1 LPVAGGVDLHVV
13 ETWTLILPMASK
25 QFKSPE
31 WRRILKSGYRIYL
44 GSGATSPV
52 GLMESLLENIEGF
65 SELEILQGL
74 TLGSAPWMEA
84 RYHSQLKVNAFFL
97 DPRLSELVNAG
108 VCDYTPAHYSEI
120 AALMEQQVL
129 RIDIALIM
137 VSPPDAFGYC
147 SMGPT
152 VEWNARACKEA
163 QITVAQINPAMP
175 RTMGMS
181 FIHQSEIDFA
191 MELESELPVWPELP
205 GDPVFDQIGNYAAQ
219 LVDDG
224 DTLQSGVGPVGQS
237 LARHLVQHRH
247 LGIHSEVIGDGVMKL
262 LQAGVIDNSNK
273 SMLPGKVIAA
283 QGLGSSGFYSFLN
296 HNPHIDF
303 RPTEFVNSP
312 MTIARNDNLV
322 SVNGAAMVDLTGQVV
337 VDTYK
342 GSFRRGIGSIVDFI
356 RGAAMA
362 RRGRPI
368 IALPSTEMD
377 EAGKRQS
384 CIFAELP
391 SGAGVACNRADIYYV
406 VTEYGVAT
414 LRGRTIQERVKELVQ
429 VAHPD
434 FREDLLAKAHANKLV
449 PHYFQLPPPYETSGM
464 PIPQRKI
471 QLRDGKP
478 YLLRPLN
485 PSDDRRLQEFF
496 YSHTEETIVR
506 RYGFTLTRMSSER
519 AFKLVGVD
527 QNRDL
532 ALGIFELQGP
542 RQVICAVGRYYL
554 DENGRSAEMAFV
566 VGENRRRL
574 GMAKTLLD
582 ALHETAKKRQL
593 DTLWAQVDR
602 INLPMLKL
610 FRSLGAAESPGDESH
625 SVRIEISCKESL
637 VP

>member
-1 LPVAGGVDLHVV
+1 MTA
-13 ETWTLILPMASK
+13 K
-25 QFKSPE
+25 QFKAPN
-31 WRRILKSGYRIYL
+31 WKRILKSGYRIYL
-44 GSGATSPV
+44 GSGAASPV
-52 GLMESLLENIEGF
+52 GLVESLLGCIEGF

-74 TLGSAPWMEA
+74 TLGPAPWMEA
-84 RYHSQLKVNAFFL
+84 RYHPHLKVNAFFL

-108 VCDYTPAHYSEI
+108 ICDYTPAHYSEI
-120 AALMEQQVL
+120 AGLMEQQVL
-129 RIDIALIM
+129 RIDVALIM

-152 VEWNARACKEA
+152 IEWNARACKEA
-163 QITVAQINPAMP
+163 HVTVAQINPALP
-175 RTMGMS
+175 RTQGMS
-181 FIHQSEIDFA
+181 FIHQSEIDYA
-191 MELESELPVWPELP
+191 IELESELPEWPELP
-205 GDPVFDQIGNYAAQ
+205 QDPVFDQIGNYTSQ

-224 DTLQSGVGPVGQS
+224 DTLQMGVGPVGQS
-237 LARHLVQHRH
+237 LARHLDQHRR

-283 QGLGSSGFYSFLN
+283 QGLGSRSFYAFLD

-303 RPTEFVNSP
+303 RPTEFVNNP
-312 MTIARNDNLV
+312 MSIARNDHLV

-337 VDTYK
+337 VDAYK

-368 IALPSTEMD
+368 IALPSSELD
-377 EAGKRQS
+377 ASGQRHS
-384 CIFAELP
+384 CIMAELP

-414 LRGRTIQERVKELVQ
+414 LRGRTIQERVNELVQ
-429 VAHPD
+429 VAHPE
-434 FREDLLAKAHANKLV
+434 FREELLSQAHKNKLV
-449 PHYFQLPPPYETSGM
+449 PHYFQLPPPYETSGAA
-464 PIPQRKI
+464 IPQRKI
-471 QLRDGKP
+471 QLNDGKP

-554 DENGRSAEMAFV
+554 DEDGRSAEMAFV
-566 VGENRRRL
+566 VGENWRRL

-582 ALHETAKKRQL
+582 ALFQTAQKRQL
-593 DTLWAQVDR
+593 DFLWAQVDR
-602 INLPMLKL
+602 SNLPMLKL
-610 FRSLGAAESPGDESH
+610 FRTMGARELPGEESH
-625 SVRIEISCKESL
+625 SVRMEIPSKES
-637 VP
+637 V